1 MAISLE
7 KSDIQRVMNL
17 PYSTINVIIKRYQ
30 TSSTGISA
38 SCFGQPKIIPNAD
51 KQYIIFLI
59 KRDIFMKIENICK
72 ALDNPI
78 SADAVAIVLKNSG
91 YAY

>member
-1 MAISLE
+1 
-7 KSDIQRVMNL
+7 MNS
-17 PYSTINVIIKRYQ
+17 PYSTTNVIIKRYQ
-30 TSSTGISA
+30 TSSTGIRA

-72 ALDNPI
+72 ALDKPI
-78 SADAVAIVLKNSG
+78 SADTVAIVLKNSG